1 MELALKSKSKLYG
14 WKETS
19 SAFVLDLGKI
29 KRAVVIHRS
38 YINQDYYRIGVG
50 SFFPF
55 TDEIYST
62 KYSSLEEAKKV
73 ASEYILDWLSETNL
87 ALKIM

>member
-1 MELALKSKSKLYG
+1 MELALKSNLYG
-14 WKETS
+14 WKEKNC
-19 SAFVLDLGKI
+19 AYILNLGKI
-29 KRAVVIHRS
+29 KKAVVIHRS
-38 YINQDYYRIGVG
+38 YINSDYFRIGVG

-55 TDEIYST
+55 PDEIYNT
-62 KYSSLEEAKKV
+62 KYNSLEEAKKV